1 MVMHDPDQRPA
12 PSHPLKIR
20 IHRDSTSRPA
30 PSPVAVQN
38 GNGNGNG
45 GFGTGTGVGGMV
57 TGTGVKEEPMSAVD
71 ERELE
76 EALPR
81 TLMGQVPLGVAVSRI
96 VQHAYAELG
105 NMAETYVR
113 LPVYCWLCLPC

>member
-1 MVMHDPDQRPA
+1 MVMHDPEQRTA

-20 IHRDSTSRPA
+20 IHRDSTSKSA
-30 PSPVAVQN
+30 ASPTQATGGGIVN
-38 GNGNGNG
+38 GTGNVNGSGSGPPNG
-45 GFGTGTGVGGMV
+45 GGSLGARSAI
-57 TGTGVKEEPMSAVD
+57 KDEPMSAVG

-81 TLMGQVPLGVAVSRI
+81 TLMGQVPLGMAVSRI

-105 NMAETYVR
+105 NMAET
-113 LPVYCWLCLPC
+113 